1 MEHLLN
7 QNKEL
12 ISHLQKLM
20 VQLQQLQSLGL
31 QQQPSQQQQQQQ
43 TSPPPPKSST
53 PTQDKPSSSASSR
66 GGGTPV
72 AASAPSPPREPSP
85 IQAATATASSSTP
98 VKSSSPISDSGDAA
112 LLPTLTS
119 TPSPVPAQTS
129 AILSE
134 PAGSGEGARETTEV
148 VAALSPEV
156 SGVGTDLKLDT
167 NDIGG
172 LGTLDI
178 DIDLMTTSTLPD
190 DPFAPLP
197 NTSNQ
202 VQLTSS

>member
-1 MEHLLN
+1 
-7 QNKEL
+7 
-12 ISHLQKLM
+12 M

-31 QQQPSQQQQQQQ
+31 QQQQPQQQQ
-43 TSPPPPKSST
+43 TPPKSST

-85 IQAATATASSSTP
+85 IQAATANGQENAASISTP
-98 VKSSSPISDSGDAA
+98 VKSSSPTSDSGDAA
-112 LLPTLTS
+112 ILPTLTS
-119 TPSPVPAQTS
+119 TPSPSPAQTS
-129 AILSE
+129 AIVSE
-134 PAGSGEGARETTEV
+134 GSGEGGREPIE
-148 VAALSPEV
+148 AAATLPEV
-156 SGVGTDLKLDT
+156 NGIGTDFKLDT
-167 NDIGG
+167 SDLGG
-172 LGTLDI
+172 LGSLNI

-197 NTSNQ
+197 NTSNS